1 MEPLI
6 ILNTIASPRPLFSI
20 RIVHVFLHPLL
31 QLILLIHEELVPPC
45 PPNNPCSA
53 PRPAGTPAW
62 YGPLLLPP
70 SYASAMVVSI
80 GRRSNDSACLPLC
93 TSPRR
98 CTPDGDPD
106 TSASRTV
113 SAEPSCGSSRHARL
127 KVSTGAPFPTR
138 LRAMPL
144 DGSGSAVSLLRFNV
158 CKVLCFR
165 AAGAARQPGWFKNSS
180 AEMLLPLLV
189 MLPQGDNQVKP
200 QAHFVMCLWC
210 FNWSFYCHQEP
221 ASFSHIKHRDK

>member
-1 MEPLI
+1 MTPHVCLCVH
-6 ILNTIASPRPLFSI
+6 PRDGA
-20 RIVHVFLHPLL
+20 RRTETRTL
-31 QLILLIHEELVPPC
+31 QLPEPCLL
-45 PPNNPCSA
+45 N
-53 PRPAGTPAW
+53 
-62 YGPLLLPP
+62 
-70 SYASAMVVSI
+70 
-80 GRRSNDSACLPLC
+80 
-93 TSPRR
+93 
-98 CTPDGDPD
+98 
-106 TSASRTV
+106 
-113 SAEPSCGSSRHARL
+113 PSCGSSRHARL

-210 FNWSFYCHQEP
+210 FNWSFYCRQEP